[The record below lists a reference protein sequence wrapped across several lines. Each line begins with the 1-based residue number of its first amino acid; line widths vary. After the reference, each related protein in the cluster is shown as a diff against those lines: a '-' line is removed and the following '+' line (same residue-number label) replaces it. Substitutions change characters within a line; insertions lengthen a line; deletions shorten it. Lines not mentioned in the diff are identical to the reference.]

1 MPLRV
6 DSYSVD
12 LTHMGSINN
21 RLQELGLEL
30 PKLPE
35 PVANYVPGVKVGNL
49 IFLSGQTPKDGE
61 HIRYKGKLDV
71 DLSIEEGYAAAK
83 LCTLRLLSVLQS
95 LTGDLERIKKI
106 VKLTVFVNASE
117 DFEKHPQVADGASDL
132 LEKLF
137 GEIGQ
142 HARAAVGVD
151 SLPSGAAVEIELIA
165 EV

>member
-1 MPLRV
+1 MIENFQLIWALCMFMDGQLIEHTHQTSLSECMKSKRV
-6 DSYSVD
+6 ASR
-12 LTHMGSINN
+12 TI
-21 RLQELGLEL
+21 
-30 PKLPE
+30 
-35 PVANYVPGVKVGNL
+35 GN
-49 IFLSGQTPKDGE
+49 
-61 HIRYKGKLDV
+61 
-71 DLSIEEGYAAAK
+71 A
-83 LCTLRLLSVLQS
+83 
-95 LTGDLERIKKI
+95 GDLERVKRI